1 MLSGL
6 RGRLDSVARTQR
18 REERP
23 AAPASGDCL
32 VLRAEYPLDAK
43 ARAVCERDVMDMCG
57 ADGAGFSLERALF
70 LDTETTGLSGGAG
83 TLAFLT
89 GLGWAEG
96 RSVHSRAVLP
106 ARLLRGGI
114 HAASHS

>member
-57 ADGAGFSLERALF
+57 AVSYTH
-70 LDTETTGLSGGAG
+70 LDVYKRQHQYPVHRSTPPVESIYVTIVIRVQLSRQSGH
-83 TLAFLT
+83 
-89 GLGWAEG
+89 
-96 RSVHSRAVLP
+96 R
-106 ARLLRGGI
+106 
-114 HAASHS
+114 